1 MKVTETRLDTLI
13 DNLNTLICEDSLLT
27 RTEREDLVRAVAAVG
42 AKKAR
47 VSMKKS
53 TTPAGGKPP
62 AEKKERITDPRF
74 PHAGDAW
81 SEEEEVFLQDAL
93 DSVPDE
99 EIGTHLFW
107 LSEKVGRTPY
117 SVACKIASQRHL
129 KNGWKEQFREISD
142 KIRLSGLSIS
152 DYLKQSGTDRNDGM
166 TLVRY

>member
-13 DNLNTLICEDSLLT
+13 DNLNTLICGDDLLT
-27 RTEREDLVRAVAAVG
+27 RPERETLVLAVAAIG
-42 AKKAR
+42 TMKAR

-53 TTPAGGKPP
+53 RTPAGGKPP

-107 LSEKVGRTPY
+107 LAEKLGRTPY
-117 SVACKIASQRHL
+117 SVACKIASQRNL
-129 KNGWKEQFREISD
+129 KNSWKEQFRDISD
-142 KIRLSGLSIS
+142 KIRESGLAIS
-152 DYLKQSGTDRNDGM
+152 EFVSKNGL
-166 TLVRY
+166 

>member
-1 MKVTETRLDTLI
+1 MKVTETRLNTLI

-27 RTEREDLVRAVAAVG
+27 RAEREDLVRAVAAVG
-42 AKKAR
+42 AIKAR

-93 DSVPDE
+93 DSVPDK

-107 LSEKVGRTPY
+107 LAEKLGRTPY
-117 SVACKIASQRHL
+117 SVACKIASQRNL

-142 KIRLSGLSIS
+142 KIRESGLTIS
-152 DYLKQSGTDRNDGM
+152 EFVSKNG
-166 TLVRY
+166 